1 MSEAAPQPA
10 APSIGEPPLT
20 GGVRIASPIP
30 VQVVEGNRVL
40 GSSANGPVLMSPGVH
55 QLELINS
62 TFGYRTMETVR
73 ISAGRV
79 APLELKPPNGSV
91 SINAQPWAQVF
102 IDGRA
107 VGETP
112 LANLSIPL
120 GEHEVVFRHPQ
131 LGERR
136 EKAIVQAGTLT
147 RGSVSFTRSQFT
159 R

>member
-1 MSEAAPQPA
+1 
-10 APSIGEPPLT
+10 
-20 GGVRIASPIP
+20 
-30 VQVVEGNRVL
+30 
-40 GSSANGPVLMSPGVH
+40 
-55 QLELINS
+55 LINS
-62 TFGYRTMETVR
+62 TFGYRTTETVR

-79 APLELKPPNGSV
+79 APLDLKPPNGSV

-147 RGSVSFTRSQFT
+147 RVSVSFTR
-159 R
+159 